1 MASLTAVENDY
12 IDISGDGGVLKLL
25 LRASNTRVEQQTN
38 PLYSEWQIKR
48 QEEQAQGK
56 PQSAEAPAKFISVT
70 IVPEPCTPGTCQCHY
85 TGTLERNGEEFDTS
99 RKFGS
104 AYSSPFKFNVGEG
117 IVVKGFD
124 IAVLSMMTGERAQFK
139 LRSDYAYGD
148 VGIEGEGMSPDIL
161 PGDTLIFDLEL
172 ITVGVQSAKDER
184 LIKEERRLAEIKAQR
199 TQADLEKQLK
209 KEERTRK
216 KEQTEKDRKEKL
228 RKKKDKGRKEK
239 KKETKDDGVDIGGS
253 LTKKAVQKM
262 KPKELKENLKKLGES
277 IQGNK
282 KELIAKLLE
291 KLRL

>member
-1 MASLTAVENDY
+1 
-12 IDISGDGGVLKLL
+12 
-25 LRASNTRVEQQTN
+25 
-38 PLYSEWQIKR
+38 
-48 QEEQAQGK
+48 
-56 PQSAEAPAKFISVT
+56 
-70 IVPEPCTPGTCQCHY
+70 
-85 TGTLERNGEEFDTS
+85 
-99 RKFGS
+99 
-104 AYSSPFKFNVGEG
+104 
-117 IVVKGFD
+117 
-124 IAVLSMMTGERAQFK
+124 
-139 LRSDYAYGD
+139 
-148 VGIEGEGMSPDIL
+148 MSPDIL

-216 KEQTEKDRKEKL
+216 KEQTDKDRKEKL